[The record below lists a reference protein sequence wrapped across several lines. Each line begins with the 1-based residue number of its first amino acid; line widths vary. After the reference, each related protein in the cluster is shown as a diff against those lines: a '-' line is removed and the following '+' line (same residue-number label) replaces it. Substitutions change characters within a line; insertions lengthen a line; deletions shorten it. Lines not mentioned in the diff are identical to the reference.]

1 MVEYY
6 LRLKGRYGVIPTQL
20 LLWVGNEK
28 SPYDGE
34 LEVGENLRF
43 RYKVQDIK
51 EIDCREL
58 LRSEDPNDYILAVLC
73 RRTEGFWDALKER
86 LLRIE
91 EGKRKE
97 YIQKLSYMVKLRQD
111 SYEDYRALIEEVRVM
126 PLPVFDKK
134 TDPWYLE
141 GIEKGI
147 EKGLVLEA
155 QESVIEALEERFGF
169 VDESLKNDI
178 KAIQSRDALK
188 RLHRLAVR
196 AESLEAF
203 WAEYSRLN

>member
-1 MVEYY
+1 M
-6 LRLKGRYGVIPTQL
+6 
-20 LLWVGNEK
+20 
-28 SPYDGE
+28 
-34 LEVGENLRF
+34 
-43 RYKVQDIK
+43 
-51 EIDCREL
+51 
-58 LRSEDPNDYILAVLC
+58 C
-73 RRTEGFWDALKER
+73 RRAEGFWDALKER

-97 YIQKLSYMVKLRQD
+97 YIQKLLYMVKLRQD
-111 SYEDYRALIEEVRVM
+111 SYEDYRALIEEARVM

-141 GIEKGI
+141 GIEKGRI
-147 EKGLVLEA
+147 EGLILEA
-155 QESVIEALEERFGF
+155 QESVIEALEERFGY
-169 VDESLKNDI
+169 VDEGLKNDI